1 MPDVAV
7 KPTTGDTTGGSRDG
21 TPPAAFDA
29 IVVGAG
35 PAGAAAALTLARAGK
50 SVALLER
57 GIFPGA
63 KNMYGGVVYGR
74 VLDDLVPNWWQDVPY
89 QRWVSRR
96 ATMLM
101 TPTQS
106 LTIDYRSD
114 RWIEAP
120 YNGMTA
126 YRADFDAW
134 LAAKAEEAGATLVC
148 STTATSL
155 LRGADGRIRGVSTDR
170 PDGDLTAR
178 VVIACD
184 GVNSFLAKSAGLYQ
198 AFDPSNFTVGVKEV
212 LRLPREVIDERC
224 RLTGDEG
231 LDIEIVGCTAGIPGG
246 GFFYTNRDSV
256 AVGIVVSVVGLAAAR
271 VRPEKLLADL
281 KKHPSIAPLVR
292 DGELLE
298 YSAHTIPEGGY
309 DVMPELVGDRLLIA
323 GDAAAM
329 CLAAGIWLEGV
340 NFAIGSGAAA
350 GEAAAEA
357 LDQGDASVAALAG
370 YRRRIEAN
378 FVLADHRKFRRVPHL
393 IMSERVQRQYPPFVC
408 DIVEKMFTVD
418 NPTPKLGLRRWA
430 NDARRTHGVR
440 LRDLLRDGAVGLR
453 SFG

>member
-1 MPDVAV
+1 MPDTDATV
-7 KPTTGDTTGGSRDG
+7 PSPD
-21 TPPAAFDA
+21 FDA

-35 PAGAAAALTLARAGK
+35 PAGAAAALTLARAGR

-57 GIFPGA
+57 GAFPGA

-74 VLDDLVPNWWQDVPY
+74 VLDDLLPHWWEDVPY

-101 TPTQS
+101 TANQS

-114 RWIEAP
+114 RWIKAP

-134 LAAKAEEAGATLVC
+134 LAGKAEQAGATLVC
-148 STTATSL
+148 STTATGL
-155 LRGADGRIRGVSTDR
+155 LRGADGRITGVTTDR
-170 PDGDLTAR
+170 PDGDLSGR

-184 GVNSFLAKSAGLYQ
+184 GVNSFLAKEAGLYPG
-198 AFDPSNFTVGVKEV
+198 FDPANFTVGVKEV

-231 LDIEIVGCTAGIPGG
+231 LDIEIVGCTGGIPGG
-246 GFFYTNRDSV
+246 GFFYTNRDTV
-256 AVGIVVSVVGLAAAR
+256 AVGIVVSVTGLAAAR
-271 VRPEKLLADL
+271 VRPEKLLTEL
-281 KKHPSIAPLVR
+281 KAHPSIAPLVR

-309 DVMPELVGDRLLIA
+309 DVMPELVGDRILIA
-323 GDAAAM
+323 GDAAGM

-357 LDQGDASVAALAG
+357 LALGDATVAALAG

-408 DIVEKMFTVD
+408 DLVEQMFTVD
-418 NPTPKLGLRRWA
+418 NPRPKQGLRRWA
-430 NDARRTHGVR
+430 NTARRAHGVR
-440 LRDLLRDGAVGLR
+440 VRDLVRDGAVGLR

>member
-1 MPDVAV
+1 MPEARVPENRA
-7 KPTTGDTTGGSRDG
+7 PQ
-21 TPPAAFDA
+21 FDA
-29 IVVGAG
+29 VVVGAG
-35 PAGAAAALTLARAGK
+35 PAGSAAALALARAGR

-74 VLDDLVPNWWQDVPY
+74 VLDELVPDWWIDVPY

-96 ATMLM
+96 ATMVM

-114 RWIEAP
+114 RWITAP
-120 YNGMTA
+120 YNGMTT

-134 LAAKAEEAGATLVC
+134 LADKAAAAGATVIC
-148 STTATSL
+148 STTATGL
-155 LRGADGRIRGVSTDR
+155 LRDAGGRICGVSTDR
-170 PDGDLTAR
+170 PDGDLPAR

-184 GVNSFLAKSAGLYQ
+184 GVNSFVAKSAGLYDN
-198 AFDPSNFTVGVKEV
+198 FDPENFTLGVKEV
-212 LRLPREVIDERC
+212 LRMPRGVIDERC
-224 RLTGDEG
+224 RLSGDEG
-231 LDIEIVGCTAGIPGG
+231 LDIEIVGCTGGIPGG
-246 GFFYTNRDSV
+246 GFFYTNRDTV
-256 AVGIVVSVVGLAAAR
+256 AVGIVVTVTGLAKAR
-271 VRPEKLLADL
+271 IRPEKLLAEL
-281 KKHPSIAPLVR
+281 KRHPSMAPLVR
-292 DGELLE
+292 GGELLE

-309 DVMPELVGDRLLIA
+309 DTMPQLVADRVLVA

-329 CLAAGIWLEGV
+329 CLASGIWLEGV

-350 GEAAAEA
+350 GAAAAEA
-357 LDQGDASVAALAG
+357 LTAGDATEAALAG

-378 FVLADHRKFRRVPHL
+378 FVLADHRKLRRVPHL

-408 DIVEKMFTVD
+408 DLVEQLFTVD
-418 NPTPKLGLRRWA
+418 NPAPKLGLRRWA
-430 NDARRTHGVR
+430 NSARRAHGVR
-440 LRDLLRDGAVGLR
+440 LRDLIRDGAVGLR